1 MLDTRPAT
9 LSPLLTRPLGEIVD
23 GIAEGEASIR
33 DAGVAAVASATSAG
47 CLVAACTDL
56 AEQPEYQ
63 PRLMELARVL
73 ARARYLR
80 QRLATLVD
88 DVARAEVKLAE
99 ARGLP
104 SRDARDAVSRRAA
117 VQVALRRA
125 LDRRLGVAAIA
136 AELGGM
142 ARETLLLGGGND
154 AALTRLAGALAGS
167 ALGWT
172 LETVER
178 ELDAEGE
185 SWPREYVGSELERL
199 RRIERSLS
207 QDGIVRPAPSE
218 LPAAL
223 ASR

>member
-1 MLDTRPAT
+1 MLDTRPRT
-9 LSPLLTRPLGEIVD
+9 LNVPFVRPLLARPFGEIVD
-23 GIAEGEASIR
+23 GIAEGEGAVR

-63 PRLMELARVL
+63 PWRLDLARVL

-88 DVARAEVKLAE
+88 DVAQAEVKLAE

-104 SRDARDAVSRRAA
+104 ARDARDGASRRAA

-125 LDRRLGVAAIA
+125 LDRRLGVASIA
-136 AELGGM
+136 AELAEL
-142 ARETLLLGGGND
+142 ARETVLLGGGKE
-154 AALTRLAGALAGS
+154 AALPRLAGTLAASALA
-167 ALGWT
+167 WT

-185 SWPREYVGSELERL
+185 AWPREYVGSELERL
-199 RRIERSLS
+199 RR
-207 QDGIVRPAPSE
+207 VE
-218 LPAAL
+218 LA
-223 ASR
+223 

>member
-1 MLDTRPAT
+1 MLDTRPST
-9 LSPLLTRPLGEIVD
+9 LSTLFVRPLLARPFGEIVD
-23 GIAEGEASIR
+23 GIADGEAPVR
-33 DAGVAAVASATSAG
+33 DAGVATVASATSAG

-63 PRLMELARVL
+63 PWLLELARVL

-88 DVARAEVKLAE
+88 EVAQAEVKLAE

-104 SRDARDAVSRRAA
+104 ARDARDGASRRAA

-125 LDRRLGVAAIA
+125 LDRRLGVASIA
-136 AELGGM
+136 AELAGL
-142 ARETLLLGGGND
+142 ARETVLLGGGRD
-154 AALTRLAGALAGS
+154 AALPRLAGTLAASALA
-167 ALGWT
+167 WT

-185 SWPREYVGSELERL
+185 SWPREYVGSELARL
-199 RRIERSLS
+199 RR
-207 QDGIVRPAPSE
+207 VTV
-218 LPAAL
+218 AAG
-223 ASR
+223 